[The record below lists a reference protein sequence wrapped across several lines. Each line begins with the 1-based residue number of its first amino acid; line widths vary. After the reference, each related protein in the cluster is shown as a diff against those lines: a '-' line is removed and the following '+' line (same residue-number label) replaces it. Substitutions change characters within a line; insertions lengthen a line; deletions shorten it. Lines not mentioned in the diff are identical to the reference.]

1 MKKIGDLLRS
11 KLLEE
16 EEPKKVE
23 PPKNEETKKPKGIKL
38 REYVDKGVKIT
49 EINYGKS
56 DIYIKLFHNF
66 YKENELYLEDF
77 SNQNPKKKGEARGI
91 LYNIVDWLVFNKNV
105 GIDDKFTLHAKTL
118 KSGNQAKLEEM
129 YKKMGFVKI
138 GGSDDKPK
146 YSMSVKSYLQSN
158 KPGIP
163 KQETPKETPKKT
175 EVKKEDEQFKIKKN
189 GDIILLMPNV
199 KIRTYYQFMT
209 ADRKNLFELAEKD
222 IKNKDMTKE
231 EGKTLFKLRPTN
243 NKIIKAVISKKDDV
257 IITQKNIPFL
267 ISIAELYA
275 DDSTIP
281 IPPSFAYFK
290 KLVISLK
297 ALVGK

>member
-1 MKKIGDLLRS
+1 M
-11 KLLEE
+11 EE

-23 PPKNEETKKPKGIKL
+23 TPKNEETKKPKGLKL
-38 REYVDKGVKIT
+38 REYTDKGVKIT

-105 GIDDKFTLHAKTL
+105 GINDKFTLHAKTL

-158 KPGIP
+158 KTGTP
-163 KQETPKETPKKT
+163 KETPKETPKKT

-199 KIRTYYQFMT
+199 KIRMFFQDLTTDRT
-209 ADRKNLFELAEKD
+209 ALIKLVEKD
-222 IKNKDMTKE
+222 IKNKDMKKE
-231 EGKTLFKLRPTN
+231 EAKYIFKLRPTN
-243 NKIIKAVISKKDDV
+243 NKIIKAVVSKKDDV

-290 KLVISLK
+290 KLVISLN
-297 ALVGK
+297 AITG